1 MLTIWFGRQWQWEL
15 AQEEDLSHRGAASN
29 GQTQA
34 LQVTIVEENEDKLY
48 YRWKYQD
55 WTSYYIV

>member
-34 LQVTIVEENEDKLY
+34 LQVTIVEENEDKSY
-48 YRWKYQD
+48 YR
-55 WTSYYIV
+55 